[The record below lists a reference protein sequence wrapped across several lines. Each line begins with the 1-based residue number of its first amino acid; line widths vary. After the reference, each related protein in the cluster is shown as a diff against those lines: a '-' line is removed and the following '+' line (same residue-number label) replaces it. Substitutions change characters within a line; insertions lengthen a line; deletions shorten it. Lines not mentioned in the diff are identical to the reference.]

1 MIKNLLA
8 FLLAFIVPVVACAQT
23 ATIYGNV
30 RNEANQT
37 LPSVSIKISSGGGV
51 RFTDKAG
58 NYEFPVAADKEV
70 TLTFSSVGYEN
81 FERKVNLKMGQRF
94 PLYVV
99 LIQQTYVI
107 DSITIE
113 DKELRDQ
120 PSMVRID
127 PKLFDALPST
137 SGGVEAILKVL
148 GASSNNE
155 LSSQYSVRGG
165 NYDENLVYVNDFEI
179 YRPFLIRSGQQEGLS
194 FINPD
199 LVGSLLFSAG
209 GFAAKYGD
217 KMSSVLDIEYKRPE
231 KFGGNATISL
241 LGGGLSLEGSSKNHR
256 THFLFGGRYKT
267 NQYLLNTL
275 ETTGEYQPS
284 FIDIQADLTF
294 DVSDKVSVEA
304 IGNYSKN
311 NYRFVPEDRV
321 TTFGTIQQ
329 TLRLTVYFDGQE
341 VDAYSTAM
349 AGLSLTYKPRKN
361 MNLKFLGSI
370 YGDRE
375 DETFDV
381 IGEYYLGEVNNN
393 LGAQDFGQTLYYF
406 GTGTNQVW
414 GRDYLNAYVLKF
426 AHKGSLLQHHH
437 YLQWGFDVNREHIDD
452 NLSEWTRLD
461 SAGYTLPYSS
471 TQINI
476 QDIIRT
482 QNIFSSMRYSAYLQ
496 DSWTI
501 NEDRN
506 FTLTYGSR
514 INYWDYNR
522 QFMVSPR
529 IQMAYQPK
537 WDRDIVFRG
546 AIGAYGQPPFYRE
559 LRDLEGN
566 IHPAVLAQRSI
577 HYVIGGDYNFK
588 WWDRPFKF
596 VSEIYY
602 KQLYDL
608 NPYELDNV
616 RIRYFGENSATGY
629 AAGIDF
635 RLNGEFVKDAESWI
649 SLSLLST
656 KENINND
663 FVYAVDTIF
672 TDPGQGMFT
681 LDSTIVYPGLI
692 PRPTDQF
699 LNFGMFFQDYLPG
712 NENFKVHLNFLFGT
726 GLPTGPPDHVR
737 SRDTLRLSPYRRV
750 DIGFSYLLLNGKKQ
764 KNKDSKV
771 LGNFENIWI
780 SLEVFNLL
788 GVSNEVSYT
797 WVKDITNTIYA
808 VPNYLTGRRLNIKMN
823 VRF

>member
-1 MIKNLLA
+1 MLA
-8 FLLAFIVPVVACAQT
+8 AIIPGVSFSQN
-23 ATIYGNV
+23 ATVYGNV

-37 LPSVSIKISSGGGV
+37 LPSVSIKVSSGGGV
-51 RFTDKAG
+51 RFTDQAG
-58 NYEFPVAADKEV
+58 NYECTVAADKEV

-99 LIQQTYVI
+99 LIQQTYII

-127 PKLFDALPST
+127 PKLFDALPTT

-284 FIDIQADLTF
+284 FIDIQADLIF
-294 DVSDKVSVEA
+294 DVSDKVTVEA

-349 AGLSLTYKPRKN
+349 AGLSLTYKPKKN
-361 MNLKFLGSI
+361 LNLKFLASV

-414 GRDYLNAYVLKF
+414 GRDYLDAYVIKF

-482 QNIFSSMRYSAYLQ
+482 QNVFSSMRYSAYLQ

-514 INYWDYNR
+514 ISYWDYNH
-522 QFMVSPR
+522 QFIVSPR
-529 IQMAYQPK
+529 VQLAYQPK

-546 AIGAYGQPPFYRE
+546 AIGAYDQPPFYRE

-663 FVYAVDTIF
+663 FVYVVDTIF
-672 TDPGQGMFT
+672 TDPGQGIFT
-681 LDSTIVYPGLI
+681 LDSTIDYPGYI

>member
-1 MIKNLLA
+1 MMRYLLV
-8 FLLAFIVPVVACAQT
+8 FLLAAFFPRVSYAQN
-23 ATIYGNV
+23 ATVYGNV

-51 RFTDKAG
+51 RFSDAAG
-58 NYEFPVAADKEV
+58 NYEISIAADKEV

-81 FERKVNLKMGQRF
+81 YERKVNLKMGQRF

-127 PKLFDALPST
+127 PKLFDALPTT

-217 KMSSVLDIEYKRPE
+217 KMSSVLDIEYKKPE

-256 THFLFGGRYKT
+256 TRFLFGGRYKT

-284 FIDIQADLTF
+284 FIDLQADLTF
-294 DVSDKVSVEA
+294 EVSDKVSLEA

-311 NYRFVPEDRV
+311 NYTFVPEDRV
-321 TTFGTIQQ
+321 TTFGTVQQ
-329 TLRLTVYFDGQE
+329 TLRLTVYFDGRE

-349 AGLSLTYKPRKN
+349 VGLSLTYKPRKN
-361 MNLKFLGSI
+361 LNLKFLGSI

-414 GRDYLNAYVLKF
+414 GRDYLDAYIIKF
-426 AHKGSLLQHHH
+426 SHKGSLLQHHH

-471 TQINI
+471 SQINL

-482 QNIFSSMRYSAYLQ
+482 QHTFSSMRYSAYLQ

-514 INYWDYNR
+514 ISYWDYDR
-522 QFMVSPR
+522 QLLISPR
-529 IQMAYQPK
+529 VQLAYQPK

-546 AIGAYGQPPFYRE
+546 AIGAYDQPPFYRE

-566 IHPAVLAQRSI
+566 LHPAVLAQRSI

-672 TDPGQGMFT
+672 TDPGQGLYT
-681 LDSTIVYPGLI
+681 LDSTIVYPGYI

-737 SRDTLRLSPYRRV
+737 ARDTLRLSPYRRV

-764 KNKDSKV
+764 KNIDSKV

-797 WVKDITNTIYA
+797 WVKDITNTVYA
-808 VPNYLTGRRLNIKMN
+808 VPNYLTGRRLNLKLN

>member
-1 MIKNLLA
+1 MIRNLLA
-8 FLLAFIVPVVACAQT
+8 FWLAAIVPGVSFAQN
-23 ATIYGNV
+23 ATVYGNV

-51 RFTDKAG
+51 RFTDQAG
-58 NYEFPVAADKEV
+58 NYECSVAADKEV

-99 LIQQTYVI
+99 LIQQTYII

-127 PKLFDALPST
+127 PKLFDALPTT

-294 DVSDKVSVEA
+294 DVSDKVTVEA

-349 AGLSLTYKPRKN
+349 AGLSFTYKPKKN
-361 MNLKFLGSI
+361 LNLKFLASV

-406 GTGTNQVW
+406 GTGTNQAW
-414 GRDYLNAYVLKF
+414 GRDYLDAYVIKF

-514 INYWDYNR
+514 ISYWDYNR
-522 QFMVSPR
+522 QFIVSPR
-529 IQMAYQPK
+529 VQLAYQPK

-546 AIGAYGQPPFYRE
+546 AIGAYDQPPFYRE

-566 IHPAVLAQRSI
+566 IHPAVMAQRSI

-681 LDSTIVYPGLI
+681 LDSTMVYPGYI